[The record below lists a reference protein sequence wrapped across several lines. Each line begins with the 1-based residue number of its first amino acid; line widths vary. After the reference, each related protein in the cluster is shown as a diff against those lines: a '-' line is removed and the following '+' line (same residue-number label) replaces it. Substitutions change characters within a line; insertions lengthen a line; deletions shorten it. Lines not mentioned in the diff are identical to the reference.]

1 MKPSSVWKLF
11 ALSAAIVATSW
22 HPSIYSTSA
31 ALAATVRRVAPLSAA
46 KVRYRLDPSKSH
58 FTVKA
63 KVSGLLSAFGHDHTI
78 AIRDFSGE
86 ASFVPD
92 TMGEASLQMTIRAD
106 SLEVT
111 DKVSDKDRHEIESTM
126 RDKVLETSTYPEI
139 VFRSTSITTDKT
151 GEGQYQA
158 KIWGDLTLHGVT
170 HNGLIYAKVVVTGDT
185 LRAAGSFPLK
195 QTDYKITP
203 VSVAAG
209 TVKVKDELSF
219 SFDIVA
225 NKS

>member
-1 MKPSSVWKLF
+1 MKPSPGSRVVVLLTVVAAVAWPLSVQSPG
-11 ALSAAIVATSW
+11 AVSAAARGIAESG
-22 HPSIYSTSA
+22 P
-31 ALAATVRRVAPLSAA
+31 AAT
-46 KVRYRLDPSKSH
+46 VRYRLDASKSR

-63 KVSGLLSAFGHDHTI
+63 KVSGIFSAFGHDHTI
-78 AIRDFSGE
+78 AIRDFQGE
-86 ASFVPD
+86 AALAP
-92 TMGEASLQMTIRAD
+92 ENPAQASLQLTIRAA

-111 DKVSDKDRHEIESTM
+111 DKVSDKDRREIESTM

-139 VFRSTSITTDKT
+139 VFRSTNITVDKT

-170 HNGLIYAKVVVTGDT
+170 RNGLIYAKVVITGDT
-185 LRAAGSFPLK
+185 LRAAGSFPLR

-219 SFDIVA
+219 SFDIVG
-225 NKS
+225 NKT